1 MSLLGEELGDG
12 KGLERGVPGVNVS
25 KLTAELMSG
34 LGEDA
39 TSVSEEAEVWPVKLM
54 PDVEPGT
61 KSILPLSV
69 SELSPASVD
78 SPSSKSNKIISAE
91 GTEESSV
98 RMEGTSGAS
107 WS

>member
-1 MSLLGEELGDG
+1 MNLLGEELGDG
-12 KGLERGVPGVNVS
+12 RGLERGVPGVNVS
-25 KLTAELMSG
+25 ELTAELMSG

-78 SPSSKSNKIISAE
+78 SPSS
-91 GTEESSV
+91 
-98 RMEGTSGAS
+98 
-107 WS
+107 